1 MEFLAQYPLIR
12 YVVEVMFMIA
22 FTALLLGIIVS
33 GWSFLAHTFASAERQ
48 RRWKRPEEIGLGCW
62 KVPK

>member
-33 GWSFLAHTFASAERQ
+33 GWSFLAHTIASAERQ